1 MASQAQITAF
11 VNEYAPYAETAAQA
25 TGLNAQ
31 LILAEW
37 GNEVAY
43 GTAWSEKNNIG
54 NIGVYSGGPNPSY
67 ATIGEGVQAYINEI
81 KSIPSIMATAGQ
93 SLAAQA
99 EAIGNSPYASGHYLA
114 TGSNVPGSALI
125 QDANVIASAG
135 FGTASSVPP
144 ASLAVAGSA
153 SSSGAGG
160 TAATAAAA
168 TPAATPTTNFN
179 IPGYG
184 TVAATGQQA
193 TALSTIEATL
203 SAYGFNQSQ
212 VNTLTN
218 WAWGEI
224 TQNVDPTQIAID
236 LQTPGTTGYQVFE
249 QVYPGFV
256 AANSSL
262 NALGQ
267 PSLSVSQYQ
276 TYQTQAEQQAQAAGL
291 PKGFVNSQNIG
302 LFIGQGISSTE
313 LSNRIN
319 DAMALAYQSTPEQQ
333 QVFNQ
338 YFGTQDFNGY
348 LGATQTGSGP
358 LTAGQI
364 ASIAL
369 DPITAEPL
377 IKQQIQAAQIGGAA
391 VTSGTGAITQATA
404 SELAQAGI
412 TTSQATNAFQQ
423 TAVYAPLEAARPGMG
438 GEAAQGVVSPDQLA
452 LGSLLGTPGAQ
463 RQLQTA
469 EEVAKAPFSGGG
481 GFIQNTKGT
490 GVGSAGSS
498 GAGQ

>member
-1 MASQAQITAF
+1 
-11 VNEYAPYAETAAQA
+11 
-25 TGLNAQ
+25 
-31 LILAEW
+31 
-37 GNEVAY
+37 
-43 GTAWSEKNNIG
+43 
-54 NIGVYSGGPNPSY
+54 
-67 ATIGEGVQAYINEI
+67 
-81 KSIPSIMATAGQ
+81 
-93 SLAAQA
+93 
-99 EAIGNSPYASGHYLA
+99 
-114 TGSNVPGSALI
+114 
-125 QDANVIASAG
+125 
-135 FGTASSVPP
+135 
-144 ASLAVAGSA
+144 
-153 SSSGAGG
+153 
-160 TAATAAAA
+160 
-168 TPAATPTTNFN
+168 
-179 IPGYG
+179 
-184 TVAATGQQA
+184 VAATGQQA